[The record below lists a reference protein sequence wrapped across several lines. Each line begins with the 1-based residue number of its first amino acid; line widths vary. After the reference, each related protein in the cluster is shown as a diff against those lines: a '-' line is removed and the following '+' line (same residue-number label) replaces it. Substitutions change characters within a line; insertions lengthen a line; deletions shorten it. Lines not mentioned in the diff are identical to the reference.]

1 MTSQQ
6 QIETLFIV
14 LNVRGH
20 THTHIHIKDVL
31 MADMMRVRF
40 TLISHIAH
48 QLCKKKNINITL
60 TLVSIFFSWAFSPQF
75 VKAHV
80 KNNSFGDDKR
90 KIFLPT
96 NSHHDCIYQD
106 LCNATKWPLMYAL
119 GKRIICLILTLGLHR
134 SDVLFIFYT
143 IPISKI
149 SALAKSL

>member
-1 MTSQQ
+1 M
-6 QIETLFIV
+6 LFIF

-80 KNNSFGDDKR
+80 KNNSFEDDKR

-106 LCNATKWPLMYAL
+106 LCNKMAFNVCTGQKNHLL
-119 GKRIICLILTLGLHR
+119 NLNIR
-134 SDVLFIFYT
+134 ST
-143 IPISKI
+143 PISCFIHFLYNTNIKDLSI
-149 SALAKSL
+149 SKVLIVKF